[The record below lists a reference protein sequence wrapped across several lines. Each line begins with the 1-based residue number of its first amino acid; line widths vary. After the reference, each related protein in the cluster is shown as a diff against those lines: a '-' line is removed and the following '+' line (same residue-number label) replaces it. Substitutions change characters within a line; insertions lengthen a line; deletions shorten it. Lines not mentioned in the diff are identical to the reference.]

1 MKLLSLARDLQR
13 RKARERQAL
22 FVVEGVR
29 ATEELLR
36 STLVVRGALVAPQL
50 GEAPRGAALRASL
63 ASRGV
68 TVDEV
73 GHRDFASAAATES
86 PQGVLAIAEVPAR
99 ALDSMP
105 GSDAPLLILDGVQD
119 PGNAGA
125 ILRTAA
131 ALGARATIALPGT
144 VDLWNPKVVRAA
156 VGAHFSHY
164 AFAAEWNAVASFL
177 SGTQTS
183 LWVTAAAG
191 APLDQLARPGRVAVV
206 LGNEGAGVSAPIAS
220 AAAQLVGI
228 PIAPGAESLN
238 VAVTAGIV
246 LYSLRAK

>member
-36 STLVVRGALVAPQL
+36 SALVVRGALVAPQL
-50 GEAPRGAALRASL
+50 AEAPRGAALKADL
-63 ASRGV
+63 VSRGV
-68 TVDEV
+68 TVEEV
-73 GHRDFASAAATES
+73 GHRDFASAAETES

-99 ALDSMP
+99 TFDGMPDSA
-105 GSDAPLLILDGVQD
+105 APLLILDGVQD

-144 VDLWNPKVVRAA
+144 VDLWNPKVVRSA

-164 AFAAEWNAVASFL
+164 AFAAAWNVVAGFISQ
-177 SGTQTS
+177 TQTS
-183 LWVTAAAG
+183 LWVTAADG
-191 APLDQLARPGRVAVV
+191 TPLDQVERPVRVAVA
-206 LGNEGAGVSAPIAS
+206 LGNEGAGVSAPVAS
-220 AAAQLVGI
+220 AAAHRVGI
-228 PIAPGAESLN
+228 PIGPGAESLN

-246 LYSLRAK
+246 LYTLRAK